1 MVDDATL
8 NLTGPGEAVAPIHPG
23 TAECEPL
30 WYRGGKA
37 GCRGTDE
44 TDHLLRDAGCHL
56 AMLELVGWRCLVPG
70 RASLR
75 LLGTNKVHRWYNA
88 RRYD

>member
-30 WYRGGKA
+30 WYRM
-37 GCRGTDE
+37 
-44 TDHLLRDAGCHL
+44 DAGALMRQITYCV
-56 AMLELVGWRCLVPG
+56 MLVAIWLCSNWLDGDVSFVSGPAW
-70 RASLR
+70 R
-75 LLGTNKVHRWYNA
+75 LLGPNKVQA
-88 RRYD
+88 PSSVVECEAP